1 MSVQLENTFTIDRSP
16 TASAE
21 ILMISVSQEVFVNI
35 IRERDPQ
42 ETLESYF
49 ENVVI
54 DEFSADIAKL
64 AMYYQMTPTEAVTL
78 LQAEINGLSHQSL
91 KGFELNRELL
101 IAKEAIGR
109 MQKQHEAGAAL
120 NTQLMQLMQVI
131 SASSKSQQDYLE
143 SLQGRINLIQEAQKE
158 IGELRDKV
166 EILEYKI
173 KQQPS
178 IFIQYAAVL
187 SPAIILAGGY
197 IVDFAAKGGWD
208 HLTNIFTNTTLSAGW

>member
-1 MSVQLENTFTIDRSP
+1 MSVQPESIYTIDQSP

-21 ILMISVSQEVFVNI
+21 NLMISVSQEVFVNI

-49 ENVVI
+49 ENVMI
-54 DEFSADIAKL
+54 DDFSADIAKL

-78 LQAEINGLSHQSL
+78 LQAEINGLTHQSL

-109 MQKQHEAGAAL
+109 MQKQHEAGVAL

-131 SASSKSQQDYLE
+131 SASSKSQQDYIE

-158 IGELRDKV
+158 MRELRDKV
-166 EILEYKI
+166 ETLEYQI

-178 IFIQYAAVL
+178 VFTQYAAIL
-187 SPAIILAGGY
+187 SPAIILASGY
-197 IVDFAAKGGWD
+197 IVDFTAKGGWNN
-208 HLTNIFTNTTLSAGW
+208 LTNIFTNTTFSFGW